1 MSFAQPWFFAGLPVA
16 CLIGWLLQRR
26 RSLSTIQGSS
36 AELFRGI
43 RPSWRVR
50 SRWLPRLLFFASL
63 VLIFFAMAG
72 PRLANSTEIVRG
84 EGIDIALAL
93 DISGSMRAL
102 DFEPED
108 RLAVAKRV
116 IRDFIAEREHDRV
129 ALVVFAA
136 KAFTQC
142 PLTLDHDVVERF
154 LDEIRVGLI
163 DDGTAI
169 GLGIATGAKRLAR
182 SEAKSKVLV
191 LLTDGMNNVQ
201 TVDPETAA
209 EAAHSLGIRI
219 YSIGV
224 GKEGLAP
231 MPVDHPVLGR
241 RYTRVETHI
250 DEELLTR
257 ISKQTG
263 GQYFRAQSAEGLQ
276 QIFEQIDELERTE
289 METTIYTNYEQL
301 GGFFLFPAFLLL
313 LMHSILASTIYRVL
327 PS

>member
-1 MSFAQPWFFAGLPVA
+1 MSFAHPWLLAGLPVA
-16 CLIGWLLQRR
+16 LLFAWLLHRR
-26 RSLSTIQGSS
+26 RGAPALKSS
-36 AELFRGI
+36 SGALYRGLH
-43 RPSWRVR
+43 PSWRVR
-50 SRWLPRLLFFASL
+50 SRWLPELFFHGAL
-63 VLIFFAMAG
+63 ALAFVALAG
-72 PRLANSTEIVRG
+72 PRLANSTEVVRG
-84 EGIDIALAL
+84 EGIDIAVAL

-116 IRDFIAEREHDRV
+116 IREFIAGREHDRV

-142 PLTLDHDVVERF
+142 PLTLDHDVVDRF

-191 LLTDGMNNVQ
+191 LLTDGMNNVH

-209 EAAHSLGIRI
+209 EAAKSLGIRI

-257 ISKQTG
+257 ISSQTG
-263 GQYFRAQSAEGLQ
+263 GQYFRAQSAESLER
-276 QIFEQIDELERTE
+276 IFAQIDELERTE
-289 METTIYTNYEQL
+289 METTVYTNYEQL
-301 GGFFLFPAFLLL
+301 GVFFLLPAFFLWLLQ
-313 LMHSILASTIYRVL
+313 SILAATVYRVA
-327 PS
+327 PA